1 VFVTRYRHDVLDEQM
16 LTCGEQGWRK
26 VCQAFGAELREFNG
40 EEDHVQPLAF
50 DPPVVAIC
58 RLVNPLKGVSS
69 GLLSEQNPGRIPMT
83 ELSPTLALPIAS
95 PELAE
100 RLGGG
105 LAAVDALLR
114 TVLDHEDPF
123 IAQASLHLSKAG
135 GKRFRPM
142 LTLLAAELGNG
153 INDDVVTA
161 ATGVELTHLASLY
174 HDDVMDEA
182 DLRRGV
188 VSANARFGNSM
199 AILVGD
205 LLFGKASE
213 LVAGL
218 GAEAVKI
225 QAQTFV
231 RLCSGQIRDD
241 RPAPEG
247 ADPIDYYLGV
257 LADKTGVL
265 IATAAR
271 YGAMFSGCPPETVDI
286 MGRYGE
292 RLGVAFQL
300 ADDLLDISSV
310 SGDSGKKPGT
320 DLREGVA
327 TLPVLLVRQSIDP
340 ADGRLQRLLD
350 GDLRD
355 DALHAEALGLLRAH
369 PAMGE
374 ARERTNA
381 VARQAQ
387 ALLSPLAIGFPAH
400 SPAQDCIT
408 ALSALVESVVN
419 RAG

>member
-1 VFVTRYRHDVLDEQM
+1 
-16 LTCGEQGWRK
+16 
-26 VCQAFGAELREFNG
+26 
-40 EEDHVQPLAF
+40 
-50 DPPVVAIC
+50 
-58 RLVNPLKGVSS
+58 
-69 GLLSEQNPGRIPMT
+69 MT
-83 ELSPTLALPIAS
+83 EASPSPALPSTS
-95 PELAE
+95 PELAS
-100 RLGGG
+100 RLQEG
-105 LAAVDALLR
+105 LLAVDALLR
-114 TVLDHEDPF
+114 SVVDHEDPF
-123 IAQASLHLSKAG
+123 IAQASLHLSEAG

-142 LTLLAAELGNG
+142 LTLLAAELGGG

-188 VSANARFGNSM
+188 VSANARYGNSD

-213 LVAGL
+213 LVAEL

-247 ADPIDYYLGV
+247 VDPIDYYLGV

-271 YGAMFSGCPPETVDI
+271 FGAMFSGCPPETVDI
-286 MGRYGE
+286 VRRYGE
-292 RLGVAFQL
+292 RLGIAFQL

-310 SGDSGKKPGT
+310 SGESGKMPGT

-327 TLPVLLVRQSIDP
+327 TLPVLLVRRSTDP
-340 ADGRLQRLLD
+340 ADERLRHLLAV
-350 GDLRD
+350 GVDLRD
-355 DALHAEALGLLRAH
+355 DALHAEALGLLRVH
-369 PAMGE
+369 PAVAE
-374 ARERTNA
+374 ARERTSA
-381 VARQAQ
+381 VAREAKG
-387 ALLSPLAIGFPAH
+387 LLAPLASGFPAGTLARE
-400 SPAQDCIT
+400 SIT
-408 ALSALVESVVN
+408 AMSALVEGVVD
-419 RAG
+419 RAS

>member
-1 VFVTRYRHDVLDEQM
+1 
-16 LTCGEQGWRK
+16 
-26 VCQAFGAELREFNG
+26 
-40 EEDHVQPLAF
+40 
-50 DPPVVAIC
+50 
-58 RLVNPLKGVSS
+58 
-69 GLLSEQNPGRIPMT
+69 MT
-83 ELSPTLALPIAS
+83 QTSPALALPTAS

-100 RLGGG
+100 RLLAG
-105 LAAVDALLR
+105 LASVDELLR
-114 TVLDHEDPF
+114 SVVDHEDPF
-123 IAQASLHLSKAG
+123 IAEASMHLSDAG

-142 LTLLAAELGNG
+142 LTLLAAELGTG
-153 INDDVVTA
+153 INPEVVKA

-188 VSANARFGNSM
+188 VSANARYGNSE

-213 LVAGL
+213 LVADL
-218 GAEAVKI
+218 GPEAVRI

-231 RLCSGQIRDD
+231 RLCSGQIRDA
-241 RPAPEG
+241 RPVPEG
-247 ADPIDYYLGV
+247 VDPIDYYLGV

-271 YGAMFSGCPPETVDI
+271 YGAMFSGCAPETVDI

-292 RLGVAFQL
+292 RLGIAFQL
-300 ADDLLDISSV
+300 ADDLLDISSE
-310 SGDSGKKPGT
+310 SGESGKEPGT

-327 TLPVLLVRQSIDP
+327 TLPVLLVRHSADP
-340 ADGRLQRLLD
+340 ADERLRWLLD
-350 GDLRD
+350 ADLQD
-355 DALHAEALGLLRAH
+355 DALHAEALGLLRVH

-381 VARQAQ
+381 VALEAQ
-387 ALLSPLAIGFPAH
+387 ELLAPLASGQPDGSAAH
-400 SPAQDCIT
+400 DSV
-408 ALSALVESVVN
+408 SALRALVVGVVN